1 VITFD
6 LDPATLAPGPVST
19 WDGAGVTLTRY
30 QSSWPDPTRTLRSDL
45 PVVRFP
51 GPAGTQPQ
59 WMVGNTADDPAPEAS
74 FHLVLILEGS
84 PEWGS
89 DLCFLWGRSQLGV
102 AIWPE
107 NQVGSVW
114 SHGPFIPGTPTVVS
128 VLHDGTSTSTYI
140 DGRLVG
146 TEASGS
152 GTGAQVSLRNTTR
165 ASLDVLRSMGTS
177 GSTVE
182 SLEVMRS
189 LVDQYLPSRL
199 SASGSW
205 SMTGAVALSESDP
218 WDPPTPPVFTPGG
231 ALVPP
236 PPPPPQAPPVGVAVD
251 PIRRVSEVMPTPTF
265 DQRGNPVDWEPTD
278 VRQGLVGHLQ
288 IVVEGVDITYLGD
301 AEMPFPSF
309 SRVEPF
315 GSDQADIQLPVVTAF
330 HQPGEGWLWW
340 CREGANV
347 DIRLA
352 RPDGSTQS
360 MFAGVVASLGHHEES
375 GAFTLGC
382 LGVMF
387 AADLQLRPPAFIT
400 TPRDAGSV
408 IPEVI
413 NQAIGRRFNP
423 IAEVVTGIPVSV
435 LGGWESRVSGWSQ
448 RALATLVTG
457 GSQWTVT
464 CDERSP
470 AMVLKDV
477 DNIAWT
483 VHNGQRGI
491 DVDLIRDATQAPN
504 VIYAEGIGPDGGRW
518 RNAKY
523 PNWRPDD
530 TPDFPNTP
538 IRSIT
543 VGWTDARTTTKSGV
557 STWQAKAGQPVTGR
571 FSQSDRAALR
581 RMQQAAG
588 VQRDGVLG
596 PQSWAMTFGTG
607 SNTGTLDGAFIM
619 PAAFSPSVEPRLFG
633 PDGDDLGDNPAYSPG
648 VLRVERYINYGPG
661 ATKADGVRASEE
673 ILARDSQPGWVG
685 TVTMELD
692 PEEGSRL
699 EVVREGTNGLVR
711 GFRGNDLKVHVAQV
725 QYSATSVTATVDTNA
740 RDFPTLDAILD
751 RDREATD
758 PARSYRKSTNSG
770 ELSSDRATW
779 DAESPG
785 GHIPRLAL
793 FSNLWT
799 VVRIPVAQYGSIVRT
814 EFTSTGPKRAF
825 SIAVFDRPITA
836 AALLGLVGNP
846 LWIPDADDL
855 PEEGVTNPWQTK
867 SDALDDAGLLMSWG
881 WAKQPAGYYPGQ
893 YSDPD
898 GEDATPVTGRMVDD
912 ASWDYASTQPP
923 WLWVAMI
930 AEGSTFIEG
939 RFWHGVS

>member
-1 VITFD
+1 MIAFD
-6 LDPATLAPGPVST
+6 LDASTLTDGPVAT
-19 WDGAGVTLTRY
+19 WPGEGVTLTPY
-30 QSSWPDPTRTLRSDL
+30 DSSWPNPFRTSRGDL

-51 GPAGTQPQ
+51 GPIGTPPQ
-59 WMVGNTADDPAPEAS
+59 WMVGPASSTPDAVSS
-74 FHLVLILEGS
+74 FHLVAVFTGS
-84 PEWGS
+84 PVAHN
-89 DLCFLWGRSQLGV
+89 DLCFHWGSSQLGI
-102 AIWPE
+102 ALWAE
-107 NQVGSVW
+107 NRVGSYW
-114 SHGPFIPGTPTVVS
+114 ASAPFTPGSPVVVS
-128 VLHDGTSTSTYI
+128 VLHDDGVTSTYV
-140 DGRLVG
+140 DGVLIG
-146 TEASGS
+146 TAGTVPVSGS
-152 GTGAQVSLRNTTR
+152 QVSLRNTTNF
-165 ASLDVLRSMGTS
+165 SLDVTRAIGTT
-177 GSTVE
+177 GSTADALVVMEALVE
-182 SLEVMRS
+182 
-189 LVDQYLPSRL
+189 QYLSSRL
-199 SASGSW
+199 KVAGSW
-205 SMTGAVALSESDP
+205 SVRGDVALSDADP

-231 ALVPP
+231 AVKAPA
-236 PPPPPQAPPVGVAVD
+236 PPPPQAPPAGVVVD
-251 PIRRVSEVMPTPTF
+251 PIRRVSEVMPTPTL
-265 DQRGNPVDWEPTD
+265 DQRGNPVDWEPAD

-288 IVVEGVDITYLGD
+288 VVVEGVDITYLGD
-301 AEMPFPSF
+301 AETPFPSF

-315 GSDQADIQLPVVTAF
+315 GSDQADIQLPIITAF

-352 RPDGSTQS
+352 RPDGTTRS

-413 NQAIGRRFNP
+413 NQAIGRRFEP
-423 IAEVVTGIPVSV
+423 IGEVVTGIPVSV

-470 AMVLKDV
+470 AMVLKNVDDV
-477 DNIAWT
+477 AWT
-483 VHNGQRGI
+483 VHNGQRGV

-543 VGWTDARTTTKSGV
+543 VGWTDARTTTGSGV

-571 FSQSDRAALR
+571 FSQADRAALR

-619 PAAFSPSVEPRLFG
+619 PAAFSPSVEPRLYG

-648 VLRVERYINYGPG
+648 VLRVERYINYGAG

-699 EVVREGTNGLVR
+699 EVVREGTNGVIR
-711 GFRGNDLKVHVAQV
+711 GFRGAELKVHVAQV

-758 PARSYRKSTNSG
+758 PARSYRKSTNAG

-785 GHIPRLAL
+785 GRIPRLAL

-799 VVRIPVAQYGSIVRT
+799 VIRIPVAQYGSIVRT

-825 SIAVFDRPITA
+825 SVAVFDRPITA
-836 AALLGLVGNP
+836 AGLLGLVGNP
-846 LWIPDADDL
+846 LWASDD
-855 PEEGVTNPWQTK
+855 EEEATPNPWQENA
-867 SDALDDAGLLMSWG
+867 DALDDAGLLMSWG

-898 GEDATPVTGRMVDD
+898 GENATPVTGRMVDD